1 MGTGKGQGEPAVS
14 EFFAMGGYAAYVWPS
29 FALTAIVM
37 LANLYLALRA
47 RKKAIDTLRRSS
59 SSDRSTSARSA
70 SQEK

>member
-1 MGTGKGQGEPAVS
+1 VS

>member
-1 MGTGKGQGEPAVS
+1 MS

-47 RKKAIDTLRRSS
+47 RKKVIATLRRSGS
-59 SSDRSTSARSA
+59 PDQFT
-70 SQEK
+70 K